1 MKEEITEIHKSSE
14 DRILQNDAQV
24 VTQAHRVVFLVS
36 KGADNS
42 NG

>member
-1 MKEEITEIHKSSE
+1 MKKEIIEIDKSSE

-24 VTQAHRVVFLVS
+24 VPQAHPVVFLVS
-36 KGADNS
+36 KGVDNS